1 MTFGNA
7 FNEKGMTQDKRDNLL
22 LAAVNARD
30 PGRIE
35 RAVTEGADPNA
46 RDGLPLRLAA
56 ENDDYLSAKKLML
69 LDADIGYALLRAQ
82 VEHDAIP
89 RERQGSG
96 MFSFYTPKTQEGRTL
111 ESKLIRQIGKLKT
124 FQETY
129 LSSTLPQEQM
139 QLLREMNARLIKLE
153 KQVNDLT
160 APSKIEKSGKLA
172 APQPLKP
179 PGKM

>member
-1 MTFGNA
+1 MTFGNE

-22 LAAVNARD
+22 LAAVNGRD

-35 RAVTEGADPNA
+35 RAIADGADPNA

-69 LDADIGYALLRAQ
+69 LDADIGYALMRAQ
-82 VEHDAIP
+82 VEHEAIP

-111 ESKLIRQIGKLKT
+111 EGKLNRQIGKLQK

-129 LSSTLPQEQM
+129 ISSTLPQEQM
-139 QLLREMNARLIKLE
+139 QLLRDMNARLMQLE
-153 KQVNDLT
+153 KQVKDLA
-160 APSKIEKSGKLA
+160 APSKIEKSGKLST
-172 APQPLKP
+172 PQSLKP